1 MWEGYTEKSG
11 KDPHILFTGFM
22 NSNGFVKRTR
32 EDIILYFQNNLNKYH
47 YRIILIFAITV
58 ICFLGIF
65 DRDLWTPDE
74 PRVAAISLEMSRN
87 GNLVIPHLAGEPFIE
102 KPPLYFAVAAGLI
115 KMVGPVV
122 GNTGAV
128 RLASALFAM
137 GTLFVTFL
145 LASRLSMG
153 SFPFL
158 STLILGTMVGF
169 IENFHW
175 IRVDTALSF
184 FVVSAVWCFAEAYLA
199 NRSWFLPLAGFFC
212 ACAFLSKGLIGPLL
226 ISIPWAGLFI
236 IWLQQKKGAIKEE
249 KFFILQHLICILIFF
264 IFSGLWIALLKLKG
278 GQALWHEWF
287 WVNHV
292 GRLTGSAIAKGHL
305 RHGRPF
311 YYLNSIAMYSMPWL
325 PLIAVWLYT
334 VLKRLWKHRTIS
346 QENIFLLIWSVGT
359 ILFLTL
365 SVTKRSIYIAPAL
378 PAFAIMCAMVLKK
391 GPSRS
396 FEVYAMFWF
405 IFYAAVLFLL
415 TVLPFTAYFWKESV
429 PVEIFDFMSAFGLK
443 NLIAGIG
450 LIICLYFIIRRQKDN
465 SIPFRFMAATA
476 VFYIGLFTGPMQA
489 INLEKSMKSSVQ
501 EFAGH
506 ISMEKRPRVAGWKF
520 SETMLANFY
529 YYCDWPV
536 PQIRSENRLQ
546 KILNDKDD
554 EFDSIII
561 GNISS
566 IPDLVKSPYHLIAE
580 GDPGGFNHRR
590 RIFWVEGN
598 KP

>member
-1 MWEGYTEKSG
+1 MKKENIS
-11 KDPHILFTGFM
+11 
-22 NSNGFVKRTR
+22 
-32 EDIILYFQNNLNKYH
+32 YFQNSLNKNRYQ
-47 YRIILIFAITV
+47 IVLIFAITL

-115 KMVGPVV
+115 RMIGPVV

-128 RLASALFAM
+128 RLASALFAL
-137 GTLFVTFL
+137 GTLFVTFF
-145 LASRLSMG
+145 LAKRLNGG
-153 SFPFL
+153 SFPLL
-158 STLILGTMVGF
+158 SMLILGTMIGF
-169 IENFHW
+169 VDNFHW

-184 FVVSAVWCFAEAYLA
+184 FVASAVWCFAEGYLA

-236 IWLQQKKGAIKEE
+236 IWLKQKKDAIKE
-249 KFFILQHLICILIFF
+249 KRFFILQHLICIFIFVL
-264 IFSGLWIALLKLKG
+264 FSGLWIVLLKLRG
-278 GQALWHEWF
+278 GQELWHEWF

-292 GRLTGSAIAKGHL
+292 GRLTGSTIAKGHL
-305 RHGRPF
+305 RPGNPF
-311 YYLNSIAMYSMPWL
+311 YYLITVAMYGMPWL
-325 PLIAVWLYT
+325 PLIIAWFAS

-346 QENIFLLIWSVGT
+346 QENIFLLIWGVGT
-359 ILFLTL
+359 VLFLSL
-365 SVTKRSIYIAPAL
+365 SVTKRSIYLAPAL

-405 IFYAAVLFLL
+405 IFCAAVLAFLAG
-415 TVLPFTAYFWKESV
+415 LPFTAYFWEESV
-429 PVEIFDFMSAFGLK
+429 PARMFGFMNTFGFK
-443 NLIAGIG
+443 NLIAGVG
-450 LIICLYFIIRRQKDN
+450 LIICLYFIIRRQRGD
-465 SIPFRFMAATA
+465 STPFRFMAATA
-476 VFYIGLFTGPMQA
+476 VFYIGIFTVPMQA
-489 INLEKSMKSSVQ
+489 IDLEKSMKSRVQ
-501 EFAGH
+501 EFAGN
-506 ISMEKRPRVAGWKF
+506 ISMEKRPRVAGWNYC
-520 SETMLANFY
+520 ETMLANFY
-529 YYCDWPV
+529 YYCNWSV
-536 PQIRSENRLQ
+536 PQVRTEDRLREII
-546 KILNDKDD
+546 KGKDD

-561 GNISS
+561 SNVPS

-590 RIFWVEGN
+590 RIFWVEGS